1 MKRLLAVFLGG
12 LGAGAFWRRK
22 RRDAPLEL
30 GHDPAAE
37 LRARLA
43 ESKAAADEEPP
54 DDEQPIAAAER
65 SPLDPDSRR
74 RDVHERA
81 RAAADELG

>member
-1 MKRLLAVFLGG
+1 VKRFLAVFLGG

-22 RRDAPLEL
+22 RHTAPLEL

-43 ESKAAADEEPP
+43 ESKAVAVEAPP
-54 DDEQPIAAAER
+54 DDERPIAEQER
-65 SPLDPDSRR
+65 SPLDPESRR